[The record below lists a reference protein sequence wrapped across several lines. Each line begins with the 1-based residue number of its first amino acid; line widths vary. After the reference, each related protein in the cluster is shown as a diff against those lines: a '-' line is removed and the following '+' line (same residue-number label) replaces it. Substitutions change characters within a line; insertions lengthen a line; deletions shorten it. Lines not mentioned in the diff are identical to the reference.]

1 MLNIDKRISKQEL
14 ENIFG
19 VDRATIENWRKNH
32 GLPIIEISSH
42 SKYIRIDDLIEWENS
57 MIGKG
62 CEIQSVSKYGFYH
75 SLIEF
80 QIPFKRM
87 NMVKLRK

>member
-1 MLNIDKRISKQEL
+1 MLNINIRISNQEL

-42 SKYIRIDDLIEWENS
+42 SKYIRVDDLIEWEN
-57 MIGKG
+57 KH
-62 CEIQSVSKYGFYH
+62 IQS
-75 SLIEF
+75 LIT
-80 QIPFKRM
+80 
-87 NMVKLRK
+87 L

>member
-1 MLNIDKRISKQEL
+1 MLNINKRISKQEL

-42 SKYIRIDDLIEWENS
+42 SKYIRVDDLIEWENKHKK
-57 MIGKG
+57 MLITEQGVNTYIYTQIDRLYMEIGT
-62 CEIQSVSKYGFYH
+62 
-75 SLIEF
+75 
-80 QIPFKRM
+80 
-87 NMVKLRK
+87 

>member
-32 GLPIIEISSH
+32 GLPMIEISSH
-42 SKYIRIDDLIEWENS
+42 SKYIRIDDLIEWENKHKQ
-57 MIGKG
+57 M
-62 CEIQSVSKYGFYH
+62 
-75 SLIEF
+75 LITEQGVNTYIYTQIDRLYMEF
-80 QIPFKRM
+80 GT
-87 NMVKLRK
+87 